1 MNTLIANQYGR
12 VQGEAGGCGLTLSV
26 AAQTPRR
33 ESVELQTRVDSVEQQ
48 LHLLAILRAVERRIE
63 QFQLRDG
70 KVGESAE
77 PQSPFDETI
86 CGEEDLFRSNGAA
99 SKNKIYGRFSQ
110 FLVYEQVEQGRLRVF
125 FAVRDEAKRVAR
137 FDLHPGEVQAMH
149 SLARRALF
157 TCEQIDLLLR
167 DELSMSVTLA
177 ASRHGLRFGVQT
189 PLWRSEF
196 VISKANDLATLAV
209 FARRV
214 INQEKTIPIKFGGE
228 VNQLS
233 LRRRTD
239 GQVLAE
245 FQHDGAM
252 ERIALSTL
260 QLYELEILAQYA
272 LHRAFE
278 PPSFAAGSPLP
289 PETATAA

>member
-12 VQGEAGGCGLTLSV
+12 VQGEASGCGLTLSV
-26 AAQTPRR
+26 TAQTPRR
-33 ESVELQTRVDSVEQQ
+33 ESVELQARVDSVEQQ

-70 KVGESAE
+70 KTPESAE

-86 CGEEDLFRSNGAA
+86 CGEEDLFRSNGSS

-110 FLVYEQVEQGRLRVF
+110 FLVYEQVDQGRLRVF

-149 SLARRALF
+149 SLAKRALF
-157 TCEQIDLLLR
+157 ACEQIDLLLR
-167 DELSMSVTLA
+167 DELSVSVAL
-177 ASRHGLRFGVQT
+177 SSCCHGLRFEVQV

-209 FARRV
+209 FTRRV
-214 INQEKTIPIKFGGE
+214 INQEKTIPLKFGGE

-233 LRRRTD
+233 LRRRND

-245 FQHDGAM
+245 FEHDGAM
-252 ERIALSTL
+252 ERFALSTL
-260 QLYELEILAQYA
+260 QLYELEVLAQYA

-278 PPSFAAGSPLP
+278 PSSFAAGSPLP

>member
-12 VQGEAGGCGLTLSV
+12 VQGEAGGCALTLCV
-26 AAQTPRR
+26 TAQTPRR
-33 ESVELQTRVDSVEQQ
+33 ESVELQTRVESVEQQ
-48 LHLLAILRAVERRIE
+48 LHLLAILRAIERRIE

-70 KVGESAE
+70 KAVDSAE

-99 SKNKIYGRFSQ
+99 SKHKIYGRFSQ
-110 FLVYEQVEQGRLRVF
+110 FLVYEQVDQGRLRVF
-125 FAVRDEAKRVAR
+125 FAARDEAKRVAR

-167 DELSMSVTLA
+167 DELSMSLVLA

-209 FARRV
+209 FMRRV
-214 INQEKTIPIKFGGE
+214 INQEKTIPLKFGGE
-228 VNQLS
+228 VSQLS
-233 LRRRTD
+233 LRRRND

-245 FQHDGAM
+245 FEHRGAM
-252 ERIALSTL
+252 ERFALSTL
-260 QLYELEILAQYA
+260 QLYELEVLAQYA

-278 PPSFAAGSPLP
+278 PPSLAAGSPLQP
-289 PETATAA
+289 KTATAA

>member
-12 VQGEAGGCGLTLSV
+12 VQGEAGGCGLTLCV
-26 AAQTPRR
+26 TAQTPRR
-33 ESVELQTRVDSVEQQ
+33 ESVELQTRVDSIEQQ

-70 KVGESAE
+70 KAGESADQ
-77 PQSPFDETI
+77 QSPFDETI
-86 CGEEDLFRSNGAA
+86 CGEEDLFRSNGTA

-110 FLVYEQVEQGRLRVF
+110 FLVYEQVDQGRLRAF
-125 FAVRDEAKRVAR
+125 FAVRDDTNRVAG
-137 FDLHPGEVQAMH
+137 FP
-149 SLARRALF
+149 RRA
-157 TCEQIDLLLR
+157 
-167 DELSMSVTLA
+167 
-177 ASRHGLRFGVQT
+177 
-189 PLWRSEF
+189 
-196 VISKANDLATLAV
+196 
-209 FARRV
+209 
-214 INQEKTIPIKFGGE
+214 INEEKTIPIKFGGE

-233 LRRRTD
+233 LRRRND

-260 QLYELEILAQYA
+260 QLYELEVLTQYA

-289 PETATAA
+289 PQTATAA